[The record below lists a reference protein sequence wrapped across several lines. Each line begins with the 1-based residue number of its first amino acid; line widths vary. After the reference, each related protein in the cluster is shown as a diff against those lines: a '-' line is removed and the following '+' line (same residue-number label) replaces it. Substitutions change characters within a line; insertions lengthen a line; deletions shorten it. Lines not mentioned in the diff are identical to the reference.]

1 MVIPRQLCEFKVSIE
16 DLINIY
22 ILYIRAVAEQP
33 CVVWAY
39 SINEEEKFR
48 LENPENCIDN
58 YFKRKI
64 YNILN

>member
-1 MVIPRQLCEFKVSIE
+1 M
-16 DLINIY
+16 
-22 ILYIRAVAEQP
+22 
-33 CVVWAY
+33 WAY

-64 YNILN
+64 YNILNKLKPWKFVSYPQRSKDPKVAIKCTK